1 MNPDVIVIDTN
12 PYKDEKQK
20 VKILPLVPETHPA
33 LRMKLKEFD
42 FRNPSIDPDFLAS
55 SLVETCK
62 SHNGL
67 GLSAN
72 QCGYEY
78 RVFVAGHGDN
88 FVSFFNPKVI
98 WKSEGQ
104 IKIEEGCLSFKH
116 LFLTIE
122 RPHSV
127 EIEYQDFTGK
137 LHQAKF
143 SGLTARCILHE
154 LDHLDGILY
163 TSKVRPMTLLVGM
176 KKRYKALS
184 LEKKNASKLA

>member
-12 PYKDEKQK
+12 PYKDDKPK

-42 FRNPSIDPDFLAS
+42 FANPPIDPDFLAS

-98 WKSEGQ
+98 WESEELS
-104 IKIEEGCLSFKH
+104 KMEEGCLSFKH
-116 LFLTIE
+116 LFLPIE
-122 RPHSV
+122 RPQS
-127 EIEYQDFTGK
+127 IELQYQDFTGK
-137 LHQAKF
+137 PHQAKF

-154 LDHLDGILY
+154 LDHLNGIVY
-163 TSKVRPMTLLVGM
+163 TSKVKPMTLHMSM
-176 KKRYKALS
+176 KKRNKVLS